1 MGHTYHN
8 MKIIITE
15 EQYKTILTENILKDI
30 LKDFNISSGLLFT
43 FGAGMAALMGPVER
57 LLTNS
62 GFSLNEKEVSLL
74 IITAIAIIIKDTN
87 SGKLLEDVKNK
98 GLVEALNGV
107 GEFLTNTKKLI
118 NSIASKVV
126 GVTYSLS
133 DILGFALLLNPTMN
147 IVNDVISDENITSS
161 DTNRLL
167 SGAAFAAAVYGL
179 KSVMSKIKKKL
190 NEDVTPSQTAVKNI
204 CDSEKFCSAQGK
216 ITFGQLKAIVDSA
229 TNKRLYK
236 HIGEGGFKATLR
248 LLPWFIPQLAVAGFV
263 TSSIRA
269 VNKILKPALTET
281 ETYKTWWGK
290 AVLKSFDLSEGELNL
305 TDPLSKV
312 FFISDGLMTML
323 DDKYKIKFAKHISD
337 MASSMSDDQEVPE
350 FFVENE
356 LRHWI
361 NDKFL
366 LDPPLQPKTV
376 DPIEGSS
383 GSM

>member
-1 MGHTYHN
+1 
-8 MKIIITE
+8 MKIILTE
-15 EQYKTILTENILKDI
+15 EQYKVILTENILKDI

-62 GFSLNEKEVSLL
+62 GFSLNDKEITLLL
-74 IITAIAIIIKDTN
+74 ITSIAIIIKDSN
-87 SGKLLEDVKNK
+87 ASRLLDQVKEK
-98 GLVEALNGV
+98 GLVDALNGV
-107 GEFLTNTKKLI
+107 GEFLTNIKKLI
-118 NSIASKVV
+118 NSITSKVV

-133 DILGFALLLNPTMN
+133 DILGFALLLNPVMN
-147 IVNDVISDENITSS
+147 IINNLISDESITSS

-167 SGAAFAAAVYGL
+167 SGASLAAVAYGL
-179 KSVMSKIKKKL
+179 KSVMSKIKNRL
-190 NEDVTPSQTAVKNI
+190 NEDVTPSHTAVKNI

-216 ITFGQLKAIVDSA
+216 ITFGQLKALVDSA

-248 LLPWFIPQLAVAGFV
+248 LLPWFIPQLAIAGFV

-281 ETYKTWWGK
+281 ESYKTWWGK
-290 AVLKSFDLSEGELNL
+290 AVLKAFDLSEGELNL

-323 DDKYKIKFAKHISD
+323 DDRYKVKFAKHISD
-337 MASSMSDDQEVPE
+337 IASSMPDDQEVPE
-350 FFVENE
+350 LFVENE
-356 LRHWI
+356 LRNWI

-366 LDPPLQPKTV
+366 LNPPLQPKTIT
-376 DPIEGSS
+376 PIEGQS
-383 GSM
+383 GSL

>member
-1 MGHTYHN
+1 
-8 MKIIITE
+8 MKIILTE
-15 EQYKTILTENILKDI
+15 EQYKVILTENILKDI

-62 GFSLNEKEVSLL
+62 GFSLNDKEIALLL
-74 IITAIAIIIKDTN
+74 ITSIAIIIKDSN
-87 SGKLLEDVKNK
+87 ASRLLDQVKEK
-98 GLVEALNGV
+98 GLVDALNGV
-107 GEFLTNTKKLI
+107 GEFLTNIKKLI
-118 NSIASKVV
+118 NSITSKVV

-133 DILGFALLLNPTMN
+133 DILGFALLLNPVMN
-147 IVNDVISDENITSS
+147 IINNLISDESITSS

-167 SGAAFAAAVYGL
+167 SGASLAAVAYGL
-179 KSVMSKIKKKL
+179 KSVMSKIKNRL
-190 NEDVTPSQTAVKNI
+190 NEDVTPSHTAVKNI

-216 ITFGQLKAIVDSA
+216 ITFGQLKALVDSA

-248 LLPWFIPQLAVAGFV
+248 LLPWFIPQLAIAGFV

-281 ETYKTWWGK
+281 ESYKTWWGK
-290 AVLKSFDLSEGELNL
+290 AVLKAFDLSEGELNL

-323 DDKYKIKFAKHISD
+323 DDRYKVKFAKHISD
-337 MASSMSDDQEVPE
+337 IASSMPDDQEVPE

-356 LRHWI
+356 LRNWI

-366 LDPPLQPKTV
+366 LDPPLKPKTL
-376 DPIEGSS
+376 DPIEGQS
-383 GSM
+383 GSI

>member
-1 MGHTYHN
+1 
-8 MKIIITE
+8 MKIILTE
-15 EQYKTILTENILKDI
+15 EQYKVILTENILKDI

-62 GFSLNEKEVSLL
+62 GFSLNDKEIALLL
-74 IITAIAIIIKDTN
+74 ITSIAIIIKDSNAST
-87 SGKLLEDVKNK
+87 LLDQVKEK
-98 GLVEALNGV
+98 GLVDALNGV
-107 GEFLTNTKKLI
+107 GEFLTNMKKLI
-118 NSIASKVV
+118 NSITSKVV

-133 DILGFALLLNPTMN
+133 DILGFALLLNPVMN
-147 IVNDVISDENITSS
+147 IINNLISDESITSS

-167 SGAAFAAAVYGL
+167 SGASLAAVAYGL
-179 KSVMSKIKKKL
+179 KSVMSKIKNRL
-190 NEDVTPSQTAVKNI
+190 NEDVTPSHTAVKNI

-216 ITFGQLKAIVDSA
+216 ITFGQLKALVDSA

-248 LLPWFIPQLAVAGFV
+248 LLPWFIPQLAIAGFV

-281 ETYKTWWGK
+281 ESYKTWWGK
-290 AVLKSFDLSEGELNL
+290 AVLKAFDLSEGELNL

-323 DDKYKIKFAKHISD
+323 DDRYKVKFAKHISD
-337 MASSMSDDQEVPE
+337 IASSMPDDQEVPE

-366 LDPPLQPKTV
+366 LDPPLKPKTL
-376 DPIEGSS
+376 DPIEGQS
-383 GSM
+383 GSI

>member
-1 MGHTYHN
+1 
-8 MKIIITE
+8 MKIILTE
-15 EQYKTILTENILKDI
+15 EQYKVILTENILKDI

-62 GFSLNEKEVSLL
+62 GFSLNDKEIALLL
-74 IITAIAIIIKDTN
+74 ITSIAIIIKDSN
-87 SGKLLEDVKNK
+87 ASRLLEQVKEK
-98 GLVEALNGV
+98 GLVDALNGV
-107 GEFLTNTKKLI
+107 GEFLTNIKKLI
-118 NSIASKVV
+118 NSITSKVV

-133 DILGFALLLNPTMN
+133 EILGFSLLLNPVMN
-147 IVNDVISDENITSS
+147 IVNDLISDESITSS

-167 SGAAFAAAVYGL
+167 SGASFAAVVYGL
-179 KSVMSKIKKKL
+179 KSVMSKIKNRL
-190 NEDVTPSQTAVKNI
+190 NEDVTPSHTAVKNI

-216 ITFGQLKAIVDSA
+216 ITFGQLKALVDSA

-248 LLPWFIPQLAVAGFV
+248 LLPWFIPQLAIAGFV

-281 ETYKTWWGK
+281 ESYKTWWGK
-290 AVLKSFDLSEGELNL
+290 AVLKAFDLSEGELNL

-323 DDKYKIKFAKHISD
+323 DDRYKVKFAKHISD
-337 MASSMSDDQEVPE
+337 IASSMPDDQEVPE

-366 LDPPLQPKTV
+366 LDPPLKPKTL
-376 DPIEGSS
+376 DPIEGQS
-383 GSM
+383 GSI

>member
-1 MGHTYHN
+1 
-8 MKIIITE
+8 MKIILTE
-15 EQYKTILTENILKDI
+15 EQYKVILTENILKDI

-62 GFSLNEKEVSLL
+62 GFSLNDKEIALLL
-74 IITAIAIIIKDTN
+74 ITSIAIIIKDSN
-87 SGKLLEDVKNK
+87 ASRLLDQVKEK
-98 GLVEALNGV
+98 GLVDALNGV
-107 GEFLTNTKKLI
+107 GEFLTNIKKLI
-118 NSIASKVV
+118 NSITSKVV

-133 DILGFALLLNPTMN
+133 DILGFALLLNPVMN
-147 IVNDVISDENITSS
+147 IINNLISDESITSS

-167 SGAAFAAAVYGL
+167 SGASLAAVAYGL
-179 KSVMSKIKKKL
+179 KSVMSKIKNKL
-190 NEDVTPSQTAVKNI
+190 NEDVTPSHTAVKNI

-216 ITFGQLKAIVDSA
+216 ITFGQLKALVDSA

-248 LLPWFIPQLAVAGFV
+248 LLPWFIPQLAIAGFV

-281 ETYKTWWGK
+281 ESYKTWWGK
-290 AVLKSFDLSEGELNL
+290 AVLKAFDLSEGELNL

-323 DDKYKIKFAKHISD
+323 DDRYKVKFAKHISD
-337 MASSMSDDQEVPE
+337 IASSMPDDQEVPE

-366 LDPPLQPKTV
+366 LDPPLKPKTL
-376 DPIEGSS
+376 DPIEGQS
-383 GSM
+383 GSI

>member
-1 MGHTYHN
+1 
-8 MKIIITE
+8 
-15 EQYKTILTENILKDI
+15 
-30 LKDFNISSGLLFT
+30 
-43 FGAGMAALMGPVER
+43 

-290 AVLKSFDLSEGELNL
+290 AVLKAFDLSEGELNL

>member
-1 MGHTYHN
+1 
-8 MKIIITE
+8 MKIILTE
-15 EQYKTILTENILKDI
+15 EQYKVILTENILKDI

-62 GFSLNEKEVSLL
+62 GFSLNDKEIALLL
-74 IITAIAIIIKDTN
+74 ITSIAIIIKDSN
-87 SGKLLEDVKNK
+87 ASRLLDQVKEK
-98 GLVEALNGV
+98 GLVDALNGV
-107 GEFLTNTKKLI
+107 GEFLTNIKKLI
-118 NSIASKVV
+118 NSITSKVV

-133 DILGFALLLNPTMN
+133 DILGFALLLNPVMN
-147 IVNDVISDENITSS
+147 IINNLISDESITSS

-167 SGAAFAAAVYGL
+167 SGASLAAVAYGL
-179 KSVMSKIKKKL
+179 KSVMSKIKNRL
-190 NEDVTPSQTAVKNI
+190 NEDVTPSHTAVKNI

-216 ITFGQLKAIVDSA
+216 ITFGQLKALVDSA

-248 LLPWFIPQLAVAGFV
+248 LLPWFIPQLAIAGFV

-281 ETYKTWWGK
+281 ESYKTWWGK
-290 AVLKSFDLSEGELNL
+290 AVLKAFDLSEGELNL

-323 DDKYKIKFAKHISD
+323 DDRYKIKFAKHISD
-337 MASSMSDDQEVPE
+337 IASSMSDDQEVPE
-350 FFVENE
+350 LFVENE
-356 LRHWI
+356 LRNWI

-366 LDPPLQPKTV
+366 LDPPLKPKTL
-376 DPIEGSS
+376 DPIEGQS
-383 GSM
+383 GSI

>member
-1 MGHTYHN
+1 
-8 MKIIITE
+8 MKIILTE
-15 EQYKTILTENILKDI
+15 EQYKVILTENILKDI

-62 GFSLNEKEVSLL
+62 GFSLNDKEIALLL
-74 IITAIAIIIKDTN
+74 ITSIAIIIKDSN
-87 SGKLLEDVKNK
+87 ASRLLDQVKEK
-98 GLVEALNGV
+98 GLVDALNGV
-107 GEFLTNTKKLI
+107 GEFLTNIKKLI
-118 NSIASKVV
+118 NSITSKVV

-133 DILGFALLLNPTMN
+133 EILGFSLLLNPVMN
-147 IVNDVISDENITSS
+147 IVNDLISDESITSS

-167 SGAAFAAAVYGL
+167 SGASFAAVVYGL
-179 KSVMSKIKKKL
+179 KSVMSKIKNRL
-190 NEDVTPSQTAVKNI
+190 NEDVTPSHTAVKNI

-216 ITFGQLKAIVDSA
+216 ITFGQLKALVDSA

-248 LLPWFIPQLAVAGFV
+248 LLPWFIPQLAIAGFV

-281 ETYKTWWGK
+281 ESYKTWWGK
-290 AVLKSFDLSEGELNL
+290 AVLKAFDLSEGELNL

-323 DDKYKIKFAKHISD
+323 DDRYKIKFAKHISD
-337 MASSMSDDQEVPE
+337 IASSMPDDQEVPE

-366 LDPPLQPKTV
+366 LDPPLKPKTL
-376 DPIEGSS
+376 DPIEGQS
-383 GSM
+383 GSI

>member
-1 MGHTYHN
+1 MYHN

-15 EQYKTILTENILKDI
+15 EQYRTILTENILKDI
-30 LKDFNISSGLLFT
+30 LKDFNITGGLLFT
-43 FGAGMAALMGPVER
+43 FGAGMASLMGPVER

-74 IITAIAIIIKDTN
+74 IITAIAVIIKDSN
-87 SGKLLEDVKNK
+87 SGKLLEEVKNK

-167 SGAAFAAAVYGL
+167 SGAAFAAVVYGL

-216 ITFGQLKAIVDSA
+216 ITFGQLKALVDSA

-236 HIGEGGFKATLR
+236 HVGEGGSKATLR

>member
-1 MGHTYHN
+1 

>member
-1 MGHTYHN
+1 
-8 MKIIITE
+8 
-15 EQYKTILTENILKDI
+15 
-30 LKDFNISSGLLFT
+30 
-43 FGAGMAALMGPVER
+43 
-57 LLTNS
+57 
-62 GFSLNEKEVSLL
+62 
-74 IITAIAIIIKDTN
+74 
-87 SGKLLEDVKNK
+87 
-98 GLVEALNGV
+98 
-107 GEFLTNTKKLI
+107 
-118 NSIASKVV
+118 
-126 GVTYSLS
+126 
-133 DILGFALLLNPTMN
+133 MN

-290 AVLKSFDLSEGELNL
+290 AVLKAFDLSEGELKL

>member
-1 MGHTYHN
+1 

-290 AVLKSFDLSEGELNL
+290 AVLKAFDLSEGELKL

>member
-1 MGHTYHN
+1 
-8 MKIIITE
+8 MKILITE
-15 EQYKTILTENILKDI
+15 EQYKVILTENILKDI

-43 FGAGMAALMGPVER
+43 FGTGMASLMGPVER

-62 GFSLNEKEVSLL
+62 GISLNEKEITLLL
-74 IITAIAIIIKDTN
+74 ITSIAIIIKDSN
-87 SGKLLEDVKNK
+87 SNKLIEIIKEK
-98 GLVEALNGV
+98 GLINSLNSV

-118 NSIASKVV
+118 NTISSKVI

-147 IVNDVISDENITSS
+147 IISRVIEDENITSS

-167 SGAAFAAAVYGL
+167 YGSALAAAVYGL
-179 KSVMSKIKKKL
+179 KSVMSKIKNKL

-204 CDSEKFCSAQGK
+204 CDSEKFCNAQGK
-216 ITFGQLKAIVDSA
+216 ITFGQLKALVESA

-236 HIGEGGFKATLR
+236 HVGEGGFKASLR

-281 ETYKTWWGK
+281 ENYKTWWGK
-290 AVLKSFDLSEGELNL
+290 AVLKALNLSEGELNL
-305 TDPLSKV
+305 NDPLSEV

-323 DDKYKIKFAKHISD
+323 DDKYKVKFARHISD
-337 MASSMSDDQEVPE
+337 LASSMSDNQEVPE

-356 LRHWI
+356 LRNWV

-366 LDPPLQPKTV
+366 LDPPLQPKTTNS
-376 DPIEGSS
+376 ISGQS